1 LREEIAVPKIDRY
14 AFFASVI
21 AFVILAIVLFTTSG
35 QV

>member
-1 LREEIAVPKIDRY
+1 MPKIDRY